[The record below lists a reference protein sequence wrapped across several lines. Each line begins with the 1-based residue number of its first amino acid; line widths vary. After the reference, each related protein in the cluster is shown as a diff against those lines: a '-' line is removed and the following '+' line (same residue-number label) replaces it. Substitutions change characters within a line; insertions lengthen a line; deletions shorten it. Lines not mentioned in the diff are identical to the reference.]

1 GGELFGGVMAEVSKY
16 WVELSGEG
24 VMESQSRIEW

>member
-1 GGELFGGVMAEVSKY
+1 MAEVSKY

-24 VMESQSRIEW
+24 VMESQSRIE